1 MAHDPHDHSYKL
13 LFSHPEMV
21 ADLLRGYVRE
31 PWVEQLDDVA
41 DTARAEGPQ
50 AQLHRLAQAG
60 PLARADAGCKL

>member
-41 DTARAEGPQ
+41 DTARAKGPQ
-50 AQLHRLAQAG
+50 A
-60 PLARADAGCKL
+60 